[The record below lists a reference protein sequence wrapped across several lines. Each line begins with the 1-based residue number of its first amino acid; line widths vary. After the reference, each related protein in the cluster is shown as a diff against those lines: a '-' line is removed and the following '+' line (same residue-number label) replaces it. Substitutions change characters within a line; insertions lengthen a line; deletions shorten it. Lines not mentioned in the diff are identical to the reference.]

1 MVLLAGEWVSAWLE
15 MSVTFL
21 VAGLGVT
28 GLGWWVLRGDRINRA
43 AEASLE
49 APTAPE
55 HGEAQPKS
63 GH

>member
-1 MVLLAGEWVSAWLE
+1 MVLLAGEWVGAWLE
-15 MSVTFL
+15 MSITFL
-21 VAGLGVT
+21 VAALGVV

-49 APTAPE
+49 APAPPE
-55 HGEAQPKS
+55 HKETHSQS